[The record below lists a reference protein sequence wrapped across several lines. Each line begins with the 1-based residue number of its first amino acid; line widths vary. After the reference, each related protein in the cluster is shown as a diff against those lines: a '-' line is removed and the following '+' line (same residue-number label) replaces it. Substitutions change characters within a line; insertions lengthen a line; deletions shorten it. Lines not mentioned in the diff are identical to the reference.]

1 MILKSFISFFLLLV
15 AIASVAAQSKTVE
28 AAWGIQQAGNLKT
41 HERIDGFIRS
51 ISGVGVKAPVI
62 DNLVME
68 KGDILEFAD
77 AYYTSAGAIA
87 DGSGIVT
94 RLKAVKGPDIPY
106 AGLSN
111 PTIAKPYLAG
121 GEVVFSNQPNANFK
135 LLTRSND
142 KPFSFPEEITIV
154 FRKMPGTEYE
164 ALLSGWGNYY
174 LGFSNDNIRAGNAD
188 GYLTAKAF
196 PKYFALCYLHARYE
210 ANSIALWL
218 NGKSLGK
225 VSTTDIS
232 RRLGYGV
239 GIETNSTDFNWVASM
254 FIEKGLSDEDRARYF
269 KAVQSNYKIGA
280 MPGLP
285 YASEVKAVNQS
296 GKLVASYQ
304 YNGVNAEAK
313 SKVAYQWWKLSP
325 DLSKQ
330 VIIGTGMS
338 IPYQKD
344 VKVAV
349 KVTDVKG
356 NSWMFISGQYN

>member
-1 MILKSFISFFLLLV
+1 MKPVISVLLLLV
-15 AIASVAAQSKTVE
+15 YIASVAAQPKTIKS
-28 AAWGIQQAGNLKT
+28 AWVIQQANHLKT
-41 HERIDGFIRS
+41 DERIDRFIRS
-51 ISGVGVKAPVI
+51 VSGVGVNAPVI
-62 DNLVME
+62 DNLIAE

-87 DGSGIVT
+87 DGRSVVT
-94 RLKAVKGPDIPY
+94 KLKAVKGPDIPY
-106 AGLSN
+106 AGLDN

-142 KPFSFPEEITIV
+142 RPFAFPEEITIV

-164 ALLSGWGNYY
+164 AILSGWGNYY
-174 LGFSNDNIRAGNAD
+174 LGFSNDNIRAGNAN
-188 GYLTAKAF
+188 GYLKAKAF
-196 PKYFALCYLHARYE
+196 PRYFALSYLHARYE
-210 ANSIALWL
+210 ANGIALWL

-254 FIEKGLSDEDRARYF
+254 FIEKGLSDEERARYF
-269 KAVQSNYKIGA
+269 KTVQSNYRIGT

-285 YASEVKAVNQS
+285 YASEVKAINQS
-296 GKLVASYQ
+296 GKLVASYK

-325 DLSKQ
+325 DLGKQ
-330 VIIGTGMS
+330 VIIGTGVS
-338 IPYQKD
+338 VPYQKD
-344 VKVAV
+344 VKVTV

>member
-15 AIASVAAQSKTVE
+15 AIASVAAQTKTLPS
-28 AAWGIQQAGNLKT
+28 AWGIQRAKNLKP
-41 HERIDGFIRS
+41 HEQIDRFIRS
-51 ISGVGVKAPVI
+51 ISGVGVKDPVI
-62 DNLVME
+62 DDLVVE
-68 KGDILEFAD
+68 KGDILKFAD

-87 DGSGIVT
+87 DGSGVVT

-106 AGLSN
+106 AGLSS
-111 PTIAKPYLAG
+111 PTIARPYLAG

-135 LLTRSND
+135 LLTRNND
-142 KPFSFPEEITIV
+142 QPFSFPEEITIV

-174 LGFSNDNIRAGNAD
+174 LGFSNDNIRAGNAS

-196 PKYFALCYLHARYE
+196 PKYFALSYLHARYE
-210 ANSIALWL
+210 ANGIALWL

-225 VSTTDIS
+225 VGTTDIT

-254 FIEKGLSDEDRARYF
+254 FIERGLSDEERAEYF
-269 KAVQSNYKIGA
+269 KTVQSNYKIGA

-296 GKLVASYQ
+296 GKLVASYK
-304 YNGVNAEAK
+304 YNGIHAEAK

-325 DLSKQ
+325 DLGKQ
-330 VIIGTGMS
+330 VVIGTGVS

-344 VKVAV
+344 VKVTV